1 MANVEDI
8 PFIVEDRRMLSR
20 VAGDRIKITHTIE
33 PGRRE
38 TGCITC
44 CHAPDNCPILA
55 SFLCCYDY
63 PEYIVNEM
71 NASRYIYVRENGIE
85 WNSPSMQPAKGTCCG
100 QSCTELAVMDNI
112 TVLYFDDIN
121 FDDVRN
127 DTRCCNTCMTFCCGG
142 RGEQVQIESTFCF
155 SCCIRGR
162 DNRTCIPVCCP
173 DLCCPCIVKSE
184 LWVEDAPAA
193 VKIIRDARDDAKR
206 RLGLDD

>member
-1 MANVEDI
+1 MLPHPSVLHIHNICSSLVCLYLSNMRIPCGNVI
-8 PFIVEDRRMLSR
+8 LFKHVLLS
-20 VAGDRIKITHTIE
+20 
-33 PGRRE
+33 
-38 TGCITC
+38 
-44 CHAPDNCPILA
+44 
-55 SFLCCYDY
+55 S
-63 PEYIVNEM
+63 
-71 NASRYIYVRENGIE
+71 IYVRENGIE